1 MKHTYIKIYNQ
12 ARQEVGLPGPSPE
25 EAAAAE
31 DQAYAIIAAVRNL
44 SSEGVLADGNPNGA
58 NYIPNSPFWKFPYN
72 CATDADPWLY
82 PISAE
87 NGLFFTN
94 LTGPGFQDEQSP
106 CGSGGGPE
114 EEMPG

>member
-31 DQAYAIIAAVRNL
+31 AQALAIIDQARDFTGGI
-44 SSEGVLADGNPNGA
+44 LADGNPNA
-58 NYIPNSPFWKFPYN
+58 PNYQTSPFWKFPYN
-72 CATDADPWLY
+72 CAPDSNPWLY

-87 NGLFFTN
+87 NGLFFTD
-94 LTGPGFQDEQSP
+94 LTGPDFSFEDSP
-106 CGSGGGPE
+106 CGGG

>member
-31 DQAYAIIAAVRNL
+31 TQAYAIIQQARDL
-44 SSEGVLADGNPNGA
+44 QMGILADGNPNA
-58 NYIPNSPFWKFPYN
+58 PNYQTNPFWKFPYN
-72 CATDADPWLY
+72 CAPDSNPWLY

-94 LTGPGFQDEQSP
+94 LTGPDFMDEQSP
-106 CGSGGGPE
+106 CGPGGE
-114 EEMPG
+114 EPLG

>member
-31 DQAYAIIAAVRNL
+31 AQAYSIIAAAKAN
-44 SSEGVLADGNPNGA
+44 SGILADGNPNGP
-58 NYIPNSPFWKFPYN
+58 NYISNSPFWKFPYN
-72 CATDADPWLY
+72 CAPDSDPWLY

-87 NGLFFTN
+87 NGLFFTD
-94 LTGPGFQDEQSP
+94 LTGPGFQDESSP
-106 CGSGGGPE
+106 CGPG